1 MNCGKT
7 CAECKETKPLSEF
20 IPFSIRKKGSDKV
33 YHYRQ
38 KHCRTCNRK
47 KCREYHKK
55 NKETVSAKRKKV
67 RAENPEKFRERKLA
81 YRKANPEKVREQ
93 RRAYLNANPKQREKA
108 AAKTRAWIE
117 ANRERHN
124 ETLLKCQKKR
134 YKQDAVFR
142 LASKYRA
149 NYRHAL
155 REKGFVKI
163 SSSESVLGMSFV
175 NWKVYMQKLL
185 EKEISLGRLKEGTKL
200 KDTHTDHIVPISFA
214 KTLEEVEALNHYSNL
229 RPALPETNIRKSNK
243 LDLSLVCKENRIR
256 YKDIISRQ

>member
-1 MNCGKT
+1 MKT

-47 KCREYHKK
+47 KCREYHKE

-67 RAENPEKFRERKLA
+67 RAENPEKFRAERKRS
-81 YRKANPEKVREQ
+81 YRKNREKVRARQ
-93 RRAYLNANPKQREKA
+93 RAYNANPKQRERA
-108 AAKTRAWIE
+108 AAQTRAWVE

-124 ETLLKCQKKR
+124 KSQCKCQKKR

-142 LASKYRA
+142 LVSKYRA
-149 NYRHAL
+149 CYRHAL

-163 SSSESVLGMSFV
+163 SSSESVLGMTFV
-175 NWKVYMQKLL
+175 NWKVHMQKLL

-243 LDLSLVCKENRIR
+243 LDLSLICKENRIR